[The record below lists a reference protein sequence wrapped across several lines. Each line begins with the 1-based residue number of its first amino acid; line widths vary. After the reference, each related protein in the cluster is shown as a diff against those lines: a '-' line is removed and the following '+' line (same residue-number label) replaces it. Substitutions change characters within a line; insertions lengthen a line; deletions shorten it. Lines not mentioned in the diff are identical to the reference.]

1 MSVKKGTSFIG
12 DNMATAGKQELIDFL
27 TTAPNKKTAPAY
39 ENAAEAKRAIEN
51 TIDAIKTLTSAKGA
65 EGLTIVGLGSFKRV
79 KRAARK
85 GVNPATGEAIKIK
98 ASKTLTFKISKA
110 FKETL
115 K

>member
-1 MSVKKGTSFIG
+1 
-12 DNMATAGKQELIDFL
+12 MASAGKQELIEYL
-27 TTAPNKKTAPAY
+27 TTSPKKGVDAAY
-39 ENAAEAKRAIEN
+39 ETAAEAKRAVEN
-51 TIDAIKTLTSAKGA
+51 TIDAIKSLTSGKAA
-65 EGLTIVGLGSFKRV
+65 EGLTIVGFGSFKRV

-98 ASKTLTFKISKA
+98 PSKTLTFKISKA

>member
-1 MSVKKGTSFIG
+1 
-12 DNMATAGKQELIDFL
+12 MAVAGKQDIIDHLIN
-27 TTAPNKKTAPAY
+27 PKKRGQEPAY
-39 ENAAEAKRAIEN
+39 ESAAEAKRAVEN
-51 TIDAIKTLTSAKGA
+51 TIEAIKTLTSAKGA
-65 EGLTIVGLGSFKRV
+65 EGLTVVGFGSFKRV

-98 ASKTLTFKISKA
+98 ASKTLAFKVSKA